1 MVAFIHDEVVVEI
14 PTEQAEELLPQIE
27 QALKEA
33 GQYYLPNVEISLSA
47 NICDSW
53 IYVIHG
59 WKNQLNS
66 ERISPVPHV

>member
-1 MVAFIHDEVVVEI
+1 MKGTKGKLVAFIHDEVVVEI

-53 IYVIHG
+53 ME
-59 WKNQLNS
+59 KS
-66 ERISPVPHV
+66 A

>member
-1 MVAFIHDEVVVEI
+1 MKGTKGKLVAFIHDEIVVEI

-33 GQYYLPNVEISLSA
+33 GQYYLPNVEIGLSA

-53 IYVIHG
+53 ME
-59 WKNQLNS
+59 KS
-66 ERISPVPHV
+66 A